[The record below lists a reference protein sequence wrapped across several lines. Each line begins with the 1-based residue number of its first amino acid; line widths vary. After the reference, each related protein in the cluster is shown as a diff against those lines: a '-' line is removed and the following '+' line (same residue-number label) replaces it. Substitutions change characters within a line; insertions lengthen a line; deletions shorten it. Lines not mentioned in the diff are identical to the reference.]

1 VQHDGGWRRKSSRHL
16 YESRWFSVRQD
27 EIRLPGGSDITYTV
41 IEHPGYAMVVP
52 LLDDGRVVMVR
63 VFRHALQRT
72 LLECPSGGLDG
83 EEPETAARR
92 ELEEETGFRAERIA
106 PLGVYYGSSGISNE
120 RCHLF
125 VATGLHD
132 LGETR
137 HEATEQIVVEI
148 LPLADLRAAAL
159 RGEVQDGPSALAL
172 LLTSERTKR
181 RPPP

>member
-1 VQHDGGWRRKSSRHL
+1 VQHDGGWKRKSSRHL

-27 EIRLPGGSDITYTV
+27 EIRLPGGSDVTYTV
-41 IEHPGYAMVVP
+41 IEHPGYAMTVP

-83 EEPETAARR
+83 EAPETAARR
-92 ELEEETGFRAERIA
+92 ELEEEAGYRAERLV
-106 PLGVYYGSSGISNE
+106 PLGVFYGSSGISNE

-125 VATGLHD
+125 LATGLRD

-137 HEATEQIVVEI
+137 HETTEQIEVEI
-148 LPLADLRAAAL
+148 VPLADLRAAVL
-159 RGEVQDGPSALAL
+159 RGEVADGPTALAL
-172 LLTSERTKR
+172 LLASEHAQREP
-181 RPPP
+181 RP